1 MLILHTKTI
10 HTSTANNSDNCRW
23 ATIFRFDNAQDSKF
37 YDMHNNPLHEGY
49 IMVDDKSE
57 RSGFKP
63 AGKKLVF

>member
-1 MLILHTKTI
+1 MQNYTQALQTTVI
-10 HTSTANNSDNCRW
+10 TADGQY
-23 ATIFRFDNAQDSKF
+23 FRFDNAQDSKF

-63 AGKKLVF
+63 AGKLVF